1 VKKHKVE
8 RLELE
13 VDKLDAI
20 VERTRTA
27 LSDEEHRQL
36 KAVVTTLVHLTREL
50 EKKRASIRR
59 LRDLL
64 FGQRTEKLDT
74 VLKQGAGN
82 KNKQKGK
89 KKKHKGHGR
98 HGAAAYKGADRIP
111 LMHASLHSADP
122 CPQTDCGGKVYGLKD
137 PGVIVRIKGMPPL
150 AATVYELEKLRCNLC
165 DRVFTAKAPEGI
177 GQSKYDE
184 TAVALI
190 AMLKYGAG
198 FPFNRLAQL
207 ERNFGI
213 PLPASTQ
220 WELVNDAAKPLAPL
234 FDCYI
239 DTAAQGQVLYHDDTT
254 MKILELMAENEA
266 REETSKRQRTGMFTT
281 GVIAKC
287 GENLIA
293 LFFSGRNHAGE
304 NLHRVLEKRAK
315 ELAAPIQMCDALSRN
330 LPAEL
335 ETILSNCLS
344 HGRRKFVELVDNFPE
359 ECTDI
364 LKTFSLVYKHDAEAR
379 EEKMS
384 ADRRLQHHQA
394 HSGPPMQV
402 LHEWFDEQIND
413 KLVEPNSG
421 LGEAISYMLNH
432 WQALTLFLR
441 EPGAPIDNNICE
453 RGLKKAI
460 LHRKNALFYKTQNGA
475 RVGDLYMSLIHTA
488 ELAGINAYDYL
499 CKIQQ
504 HAAHMKA
511 QPEQW
516 MPWNYHATVQRI
528 IEDERG
534 ITGFDDSG

>member
-1 VKKHKVE
+1 
-8 RLELE
+8 
-13 VDKLDAI
+13 
-20 VERTRTA
+20 
-27 LSDEEHRQL
+27 
-36 KAVVTTLVHLTREL
+36 
-50 EKKRASIRR
+50 
-59 LRDLL
+59 
-64 FGQRTEKLDT
+64 
-74 VLKQGAGN
+74 
-82 KNKQKGK
+82 
-89 KKKHKGHGR
+89 
-98 HGAAAYKGADRIP
+98 
-111 LMHASLHSADP
+111 
-122 CPQTDCGGKVYGLKD
+122 
-137 PGVIVRIKGMPPL
+137 MPYHWL
-150 AATVYELEKLRCNLC
+150 
-165 DRVFTAKAPEGI
+165 
-177 GQSKYDE
+177 
-184 TAVALI
+184 
-190 AMLKYGAG
+190 
-198 FPFNRLAQL
+198 
-207 ERNFGI
+207 

-220 WELVNDAAKPLAPL
+220 WELVNDAAKQLAPL
-234 FDCYI
+234 IDCYI
-239 DTAAQGQVLYHDDTT
+239 DAAAQGQVLYNDDTP
-254 MKILELMAENEA
+254 MKILELMAENEE
-266 REETSKRQRTGMFTT
+266 REENSKRQRTGMFTT

-304 NLHRVLEKRAK
+304 NLHRVLENRAK

-359 ECTDI
+359 ECNDI

-384 ADRRLQHHQA
+384 ADRRLQYHQA

-421 LGEAISYMLNH
+421 LGEAISYMRNH

-499 CKIQQ
+499 CKIQRY
-504 HAAHMKA
+504 ATHMKA

-516 MPWNYHATVQRI
+516 MPWNYHDTVQRI

-534 ITGFDDSG
+534 TTGFDDSG